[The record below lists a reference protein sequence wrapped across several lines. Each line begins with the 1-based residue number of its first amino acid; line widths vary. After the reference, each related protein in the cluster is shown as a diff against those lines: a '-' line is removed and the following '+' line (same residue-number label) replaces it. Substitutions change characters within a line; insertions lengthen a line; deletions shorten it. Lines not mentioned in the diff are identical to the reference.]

1 MTGICGGG
9 KEELGGGGS
18 AEWAELCKLRGGNIG
33 VGAGLNGEGGV
44 MGKGA
49 WLCGA

>member
-1 MTGICGGG
+1 MRVRGSG
-9 KEELGGGGS
+9 KELGGWGS
-18 AEWAELCKLRGGNIG
+18 AVWAGLCKLRGGNIG
-33 VGAGLNGEGGV
+33 VGLNGEGGS